1 VEEAININITEDS
14 LIYNIRHFKSIDSQF
29 EEKLKSLGFSHKEIL
44 DRLSIIGS
52 KFNEDFVS
60 DPVELVE
67 MLNQINP
74 QKTVFQE
81 NGRIALIFQFS
92 SSVGTDSLIKKMR
105 IISEERKNIYLEERG
120 SFNVGVIQLDYLP
133 QTNQIVVIVDA
144 KSYNLVTLYPGI
156 YAPSFP
162 TEDQSKGDNQ
172 ISLDFWKKH
181 LFIKIKQNV

>member
-29 EEKLKSLGFSHKEIL
+29 EEKLKSLGFSQTEIL

-60 DPVELVE
+60 NPVELVDI
-67 MLNQINP
+67 LNQSSPHI
-74 QKTVFQE
+74 TIFQE
-81 NGRIALIFQFS
+81 NGRIALVFQFS
-92 SSVGTDSLIKKMR
+92 FSIGTDSLIEIMQ
-105 IISEERKNIYLEERG
+105 IIPEERKNIYLEERG
-120 SFNVGVIQLDYLP
+120 SINVGVIQMDNLL
-133 QTNQIVVIVDA
+133 QTDQIVVIVDA
-144 KSYNLVTLYPGI
+144 TSHNLVTLYPGI

-162 TEDQSKGDNQ
+162 TEEQSKEDNQ